1 MIHDLFIPCR
11 IGNYFLHK
19 KRVLSVEITPIMIQA
34 VLFEFSGKNITL
46 QDQWVMHLKESSEQA
61 QINAIKKIASA
72 AGKVDHIISTLATS
86 AMIFKELELPF
97 LDKET
102 LKMVIP
108 FEIENILP
116 FALDQ
121 VIIDFIITEQDLF
134 KKSSTVLVCAVQ
146 KHDIQQQHELFKKA
160 DVSLDILTVDVFG
173 LYYFY
178 KELLQEKK
186 SVLAT
191 KIKSESLWTR
201 FLNFRQK
208 FYDLVTRKKSEKQQ
222 IEGSAT
228 KLDYFQA
235 KRSEILVDIGYKT
248 IKVLYMKDGII
259 HGVRIIPLGFF
270 DEHELWANQGIHSYQ
285 DFLTFFMNSNGNT
298 LLIDQFKKIFD
309 ELAKTFLYFQ
319 QEESAS
325 YVSPYKIY
333 MTGFYT
339 SLPSFLLQAQTH
351 FGSIVSII
359 SISESLKKFNTNI
372 VAKVKPISEQGNLL
386 ASVILWYFETESN
399 LLQDVAEKKAFKT
412 ITLQLCIMILV
423 SALSLAGIWWRSYEE
438 MNRWQA
444 GYVSSRKQL
453 ITTLQE
459 QMSLDVRG
467 EKKIT
472 EISKKAEEELKRERK
487 LWFSFMKQ
495 NEASALEYL
504 QDLSQAIDKESI
516 GLELKSVHIDYQKVT
531 MSGTVKNLDA
541 LDLFYEELQSLKTL
555 KLVSRPRELS
565 FNVELK
571 SKLGQEGAA

>member
-34 VLFEFSGKNITL
+34 VLFEFSGKDIKM
-46 QDQWVMHLKESSEQA
+46 QDQWVLHLKESSEQA
-61 QINAIKKIASA
+61 QINAIKKIVSA
-72 AGKVDHIISTLATS
+72 AGRVDNIISTLATS

-121 VIIDFIITEQDLF
+121 VIIDFIITQQDLL
-134 KKSSTVLVCAVQ
+134 KKSSTVLICAVQ
-146 KHDIQQQHELFKKA
+146 KQDIEHQYELFKKA

-178 KELLQEKK
+178 KELLQEKQ
-186 SVLAT
+186 SALAAQ
-191 KIKSESLWTR
+191 IKPENLWTR
-201 FLNFRQK
+201 FLKARQK
-208 FYDLVTRKKSEKQQ
+208 FYNLFSRKKSEEQQ
-222 IEGSAT
+222 TENSAT

-270 DEHELWANQGIHSYQ
+270 DEHELWASHGIHSYQ

-319 QEESAS
+319 QEEGAL
-325 YVSPYKIY
+325 YASPYKIY

-339 SLPSFLLQAQTH
+339 SLPSFIVQAQNY
-351 FGSIVSII
+351 FGSIVSIV
-359 SISESLKKFNTNI
+359 SISESLKKINTNI
-372 VAKVKPISEQGNLL
+372 VAKVKPTSEQGNLL
-386 ASVILWYFETESN
+386 ASVILWYFETENN
-399 LLQDVAEKKAFKT
+399 LLQDVSKRKEFKT
-412 ITLQLCIMILV
+412 ITLQLCIMVLV

-438 MNRWQA
+438 MNRWQL
-444 GYVSSRKQL
+444 GYTSSRKQL
-453 ITTLQE
+453 INTLQE

-495 NEASALEYL
+495 NETSALEYL
-504 QDLSQAIDKESI
+504 QDLSQAIDKEAI
-516 GLELKSVHIDYQKVT
+516 GLELKNVHIDYQKVT

-571 SKLGQEGAA
+571 SKLDQEGAA